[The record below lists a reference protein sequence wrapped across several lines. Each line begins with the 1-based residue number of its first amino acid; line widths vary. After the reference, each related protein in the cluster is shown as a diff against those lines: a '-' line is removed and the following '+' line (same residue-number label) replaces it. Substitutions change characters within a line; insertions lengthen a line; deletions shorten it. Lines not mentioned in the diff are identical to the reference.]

1 MADTLGSVAVIV
13 SSVLIDWYG
22 WLVADPICSL
32 VLASLILAS
41 VLPLLKE
48 SASILILRVPVG
60 AEENIKK
67 CIDKV
72 YILLGIYL
80 IKSLY

>member
-13 SSVLIDWYG
+13 SSLLIDWYG

-32 VLASLILAS
+32 VLAGLILAS

-72 YILLGIYL
+72 YLLYIF
-80 IKSLY
+80 